1 MPPNTPPISFD
12 AQLGAI
18 DAAAHESAFGFGK
31 QRPSDARCN
40 AGNYKVGRVQW
51 QGLPLCIEQPYGSVR
66 EKTSKTTGRT
76 WRNVMAA
83 HYGYLEGTKGADGDP
98 VDCFIGTQVD
108 STTVYVINQ
117 GFEGRFDEHKVML
130 CFHSEE
136 AARTAYL
143 GSYETGWT
151 GLESCVP
158 MTLSQFKWWL
168 KFADLS
174 VRAVPEHLPYVPKE
188 TEAMKPTAW
197 TADALPSVGSL
208 DQLLYDIRRDDGD
221 AGLLLDSASM
231 AEILSDPANTSVLMM
246 DALVTP
252 FAKVDQRMGLLR
264 AAMDHVDAGVTTV
277 AMQVSDPFK
286 QRGTV
291 NVAVVYELS
300 DGQTVSVYLHNPD
313 ATPAQLAPQDELIS
327 WKWALNKK
335 DVTIVVAPE
344 NGKDLNVREVAR
356 RIMRLAAKNSAA
368 FQRANANRAERLQA
382 IEGLKGEVA
391 GLEGE
396 LAAAQRDLE
405 LARLEHDEFQMAQ
418 VVKQAQAEAARKA
431 AQEQEPHYSEK
442 VIQALVEGHG
452 WSKDQPTTA
461 KKYFP
466 GVRPGGLVVKD
477 GGRDFYATYRFDGER
492 QRYIGLVLA
501 DTEFFNLDTRD
512 RDPADVAREFNDR
525 AEAVVQEMRDKLAGE
540 QTPTTGLTGEL
551 GERIR
556 GLMEKIAAAQGSL
569 TERAIAYPSPE
580 DFMRDVNA
588 GNRNGFSLE
597 RQRAD
602 FAQNS
607 QDLEAVRAGRLS
619 ATKVV
624 GRGGTKK
631 AALQWLEDKG
641 AELAHAISTGGF
653 ERTINLYNYLST
665 LGALARTGQDDGFT
679 STEELAKQEQER
691 AAAEAARNA
700 KLEAEQAELQ
710 AKVQSNQQY
719 ETGSTSGIKQPLVLT
734 YSVPADNLKVLAA
747 LVDAQQPEAQYQVL
761 EAAKLPSRGMEQF
774 NTQVDFNR
782 ARKNGVEFAHF
793 EIAPRQGRYHVELTI
808 DLAGAAKSGND
819 QKLAQIVALA
829 ENIAKALQTLGWTV
843 EKLEQPGRWSY
854 KSPRGSE
861 YVAEPDTTYFAGLDI
876 DGAIESPGR
885 NDDPVKA
892 AEALERDDWAHHAPF
907 AHEGE
912 KVTDEESVWDGQ
924 PLAFV
929 YANEAL
935 EQATEAAGASLVWG
949 DFNASLHNASLFDG
963 ATHHGVS
970 AQIGKDGHVLAR
982 AAISATGLVTLYAGS
997 NGDTVVLEA
1006 TQRHQLQA
1014 AIEAMV
1020 AAMPAE
1026 QAPATEQQ
1034 PEPAQEPQTGPVPAD
1049 TVVSRLNALSKAVP
1063 RDAIKSDDPQAYD
1076 KLQAKLAYLE
1086 GRSAMM
1092 RDANKLVRKN
1102 DRAGLA
1108 AMGFSDKAIE
1118 GLFTKDFAGRLG
1130 FPDYDL
1136 KNTNA
1141 EARRTR
1147 QRLEPMWQARQQ
1159 AEAAAA
1165 AAAKASAYTFAN
1177 VLAGD
1182 DGFQAWIEASPARLE
1197 TAKVIDQ
1204 KALALGAHVLWFT
1217 PPAEMSAT
1225 ALDSAMSHAIAALA
1239 IVGSTAAHNGPI
1251 HASTGNAA
1259 QAALSEAVAASASD
1273 AVKVLAAFDAGQ
1285 LTLADGAI
1293 LDSATGDGAPLC
1305 GTLVLDRK
1313 PRGYVGIRP
1322 DGKAMIYTDSTGL
1335 QRMTDTEGNELA
1347 LAIDQGA
1354 AVLVELALLAVAA
1367 EPSNGPRITA
1377 GAEYSYALAYRPAG
1391 PGATPA
1397 EGFMR
1402 VVPAPQ
1408 EIAAYARHGVAIYS
1422 RELTEQEL
1430 KQFEL
1435 RRVRTDAERA
1445 AAVEAIAQ
1453 HFAGHKYAANYY
1465 EYVQEGDMAMLE
1477 GTMRQEL
1484 VKQYPFD
1491 AFPNAEGMPKE
1502 SGARFGVLMQ
1512 AKQPEQPQ
1520 NTDPERAKAI
1530 ATLQSL
1536 VDGTA
1541 DALEA
1546 DFDALEAIYN
1556 RYQTDDE
1563 VTALFEKASEVVAN
1577 AALAATA

>member
-1 MPPNTPPISFD
+1 MPPGIRLPPSSMRLPSARRTRTWAAARCAAVRGLRLRFGVVAISFGAFVLHRALYLRYARYASDGVFRPAARAQKAREKPGFFAPTIGSMPPNTPPISFD

-31 QRPSDARCN
+31 PRPSDASCN
-40 AGNYKVGRVQW
+40 AGNYKVGRVEW
-51 QGLPLCIEQPYGSVR
+51 QGLMLCIEQPYGSVR
-66 EKTSKTTGRT
+66 EKTSKTTGRQ

-83 HYGYLEGTKGADGDP
+83 HYGYLQGTKGADGDA

-117 GFEGRFDEHKVML
+117 GFDGRFDEHKVML

-136 AARTAYL
+136 AARSAYQ

-158 MTLSQFKWWL
+158 MTLEQFKWWL

-174 VRAVPEHLPYVPKE
+174 VRAAPETLPYVPKE
-188 TEAMKPTAW
+188 SAAMKSTAW
-197 TADALPSVGSL
+197 NTDALPVVGNL
-208 DQLLYDIRRDDGD
+208 DQLIYDIRRDDGE
-221 AGLLLDSASM
+221 AGLLLDSASV
-231 AEILSDPANTSVLMM
+231 ADILRDPANTSVLML

-252 FAKVDQRMGLLR
+252 FSKVDQRMGVLR
-264 AAMDHVDAGVTTV
+264 AAMDRVGAGVTTV

-286 QRGTV
+286 QHGTV

-300 DGQTVSVYLHNPD
+300 DGQTISVYLHNPD
-313 ATPAQLAPQDELIS
+313 ATPAKLAPQDELIS

-344 NGKDLNVREVAR
+344 SGKDLNVREVAR
-356 RIMRLAAKNSAA
+356 RIMRLAAKNSPA
-368 FQRANANRAERLQA
+368 FQRANANRAARMQA
-382 IEGLKGEVA
+382 IEGLTAEVA
-391 GLEGE
+391 DLESQ
-396 LAAAQRDLE
+396 LSAAQNDLQ
-405 LARLEHDEFQMAQ
+405 LAKLEHDEFQMAQ
-418 VVKQAQAEAARKA
+418 VVKQRQAQADAEAEAARKA
-431 AQEQEPHYSEK
+431 AQEQEPHYSEL
-442 VIQALVEGHG
+442 VIQALVADHG
-452 WSKDQPTTA
+452 WTPDQPTTA

-466 GVRPGGLVVKD
+466 GVRPGGEAVPD
-477 GGRDFYATYRFDGER
+477 GGRNFYATYRFDGER

-501 DTEFFNLDTRD
+501 DTEFFNIDGRD
-512 RDPADVAREFNDR
+512 RAPADVAREFNDR
-525 AEAVVQEMRDKLAGE
+525 AEAVVQEMRAKLAGG
-540 QTPTTGLTGEL
+540 QQQASSLAGEA

-556 GLMEKIAAAQGSL
+556 GLLEKIAAAQADL
-569 TERAIAYPSPE
+569 DARAVVYPSPE
-580 DFMRDVNA
+580 DFMRDVAA
-588 GNRNGFSLE
+588 GNRQGFSLE

-607 QDLEAVRAGRLS
+607 QELEAVRAGRLS

-631 AALQWLEDKG
+631 AALQWLENKG
-641 AELAHAISTGGF
+641 AELAHGISTGGF
-653 ERTINLYNYLST
+653 QQTVNLYNYLYT

-679 STEELAKQEQER
+679 STDDLAKQQQQR
-691 AAAEAARNA
+691 AAAEADRNA
-700 KLEAEQAELQ
+700 KQEAEQAELQ

-719 ETGSTSGIKQPLVLT
+719 ETGSTSGIKDPLVLT
-734 YSVPADNLKVLAA
+734 YSVPADNLQVLAA

-761 EAAKLPSRGMEQF
+761 EAAKLPSKGMEQF
-774 NTQVDFNR
+774 NKLVDFNR

-793 EIAPRQGRYHVELTI
+793 EIEPRQGRYRVELTI

-819 QKLAQIVALA
+819 EKLAQIVALA
-829 ENIAKALQTLGWTV
+829 ENIAKALQVLGWTV
-843 EKLEQPGRWSY
+843 KKLEQPGRWSY
-854 KSPRGSE
+854 MSPRGSE

-876 DGAIESPGR
+876 EGAAEHPGR
-885 NDDPVKA
+885 NDDPVQA

-907 AHEGE
+907 AHEDG
-912 KVTDEESVWDGQ
+912 KVADEESELDGQ
-924 PLAFV
+924 PLTFV
-929 YANEAL
+929 YASEAL
-935 EQATEAAGASLVWG
+935 EQAAEAAGAALVWG

-1020 AAMPAE
+1020 ASMPTE
-1026 QAPATEQQ
+1026 LPATPEPQATPEPE
-1034 PEPAQEPQTGPVPAD
+1034 PEPAPAD
-1049 TVVSRLNALSKAVP
+1049 TVVSRLTGLYKAMP
-1063 RDAIKSDDPQAYD
+1063 REAIKSDDPQAYE

-1108 AMGFSDKAIE
+1108 AMGFSEKSID

-1147 QRLEPMWQARQQ
+1147 QRLEPMWQERQR
-1159 AEAAAA
+1159 AE

-1182 DGFQAWIEASPARLE
+1182 DGFQAWIEANPARLG
-1197 TAKVIDQ
+1197 TAKAIDQ

-1239 IVGSTAAHNGPI
+1239 AVGSSAAHNAPI
-1251 HASTGNAA
+1251 HAGMGDTA
-1259 QAALSEAVAASASD
+1259 QAALSEEVATSASD
-1273 AVKVLAAFDAGQ
+1273 AVKVLAAFDAGK
-1285 LTLADGAI
+1285 LALAEGAT
-1293 LDSATGDGAPLC
+1293 LDSATTDSAPLC
-1305 GTLVLDRK
+1305 GTLVKDRK
-1313 PRGYVGIRP
+1313 PRGYVGIRA
-1322 DGKAMIYTDSTGL
+1322 DGKAMIYTDSQGL
-1335 QRMTDTEGNELA
+1335 QRMSDTEGNELA
-1347 LAIDQGA
+1347 LAIDQDA
-1354 AVLVELALLAVAA
+1354 AVLVEQALLGGAQEPVQQAA
-1367 EPSNGPRITA
+1367 DID
-1377 GAEYSYALAYRPAG
+1377 
-1391 PGATPA
+1391 PG
-1397 EGFMR
+1397 
-1402 VVPAPQ
+1402 
-1408 EIAAYARHGVAIYS
+1408 
-1422 RELTEQEL
+1422 
-1430 KQFEL
+1430 
-1435 RRVRTDAERA
+1435 RA
-1445 AAVEAIAQ
+1445 Q
-1453 HFAGHKYAANYY
+1453 
-1465 EYVQEGDMAMLE
+1465 
-1477 GTMRQEL
+1477 
-1484 VKQYPFD
+1484 
-1491 AFPNAEGMPKE
+1491 
-1502 SGARFGVLMQ
+1502 
-1512 AKQPEQPQ
+1512 
-1520 NTDPERAKAI
+1520 AI
-1530 ATLQSL
+1530 ATLQAL
-1536 VDGTA
+1536 ADGTA
-1541 DALEA
+1541 DPLEV

-1556 RYQTDDE
+1556 RYQADE
-1563 VTALFEKASEVVAN
+1563 EVKALFDKASDVVAN